1 MLPSTIKNLSDYGLK
16 LFNKNK
22 FDEAEKI
29 YKEIIKLDNKNSDSY
44 CALGTINAIKKRYK
58 EALDFFDIT
67 TKLEPKNYYAFNNL
81 GTICFNFK
89 KFTTALEY
97 YTKAISIKP
106 DYINAINMRAL
117 TYEKLN
123 DLENSLKDYI
133 QMQLLEPSSKY
144 IDGLILITK
153 AKLCLW
159 NGFDYALNK
168 LRKKIEKKI
177 IAWEPFVSLVFEDSL
192 EIQKKTLDL
201 FIKDK
206 TSMLTN
212 IYTDIKKN
220 KKKIRLGYFSADFH
234 THAVSLQISRIFE
247 LHNKESFEI
256 YGFALQKPIFHDSMR
271 DRIIKSFDEFYDVE
285 GMTDLDIIHLAR
297 SKEIDI
303 AIDLTGFTNQN
314 KANIFF
320 NRIAPIQINFLGYP
334 SSMGLKNM
342 DYIIADKILITE
354 KDKNFYTEKI
364 IYMPDSYMPNDN
376 TKKISDKIFTHKE
389 LGIPEDSFIFCCF
402 NSPHKITPEIF
413 KTWTK
418 ILSKVKNS
426 ILWLSVQNE
435 QTKKNLKKEM
445 TKNLLSEDRIVFA
458 KKIEMELHL
467 ARLKFADLC
476 LDTLPYNGHVTT
488 SDALWAGTPV
498 LTCIG
503 KTFAG
508 KVSASLLT
516 ASNMNELITNNLKEY
531 EDLAVDL
538 AINTR
543 KLDNIKNK
551 LKKNNKTS
559 KLFNSEMFTKNL
571 ETAYKTIYKN
581 YHLDLPNKDIYISQ
595 VIT

>member
-1 MLPSTIKNLSDYGLK
+1 MLPSKIKNLSDYGLK
-16 LFNKNK
+16 LFNNNK

-81 GTICFNFK
+81 GTIFFNFK

-97 YTKAISIKP
+97 YNKAISIKP

-123 DLENSLKDYI
+123 DLENSVKDYTL
-133 QMQLLEPSSKY
+133 MQRLEPSGKY

-192 EIQKKTLDL
+192 EIQKKTLEL
-201 FIKDK
+201 YTKDK
-206 TSMLTN
+206 ISMLTD
-212 IYTDIKKN
+212 IYAHIKKN

-320 NRIAPIQINFLGYP
+320 NRIAPVQINFLGYA

-342 DYIIADKILITE
+342 DYIIADKILISE

-389 LGIPEDSFIFCCF
+389 LGLPKDSFIFCCF

-426 ILWLSVQNE
+426 ILWLGDLNE
-435 QTKKNLKKEM
+435 QTKKNLKKSQRHK
-445 TKNLLSEDRIVFA
+445 T
-458 KKIEMELHL
+458 
-467 ARLKFADLC
+467 LC
-476 LDTLPYNGHVTT
+476 LSVH
-488 SDALWAGTPV
+488 SRRAEAGGRELGFKFDKE
-498 LTCIG
+498 LTVRMLS
-503 KTFAG
+503 TY
-508 KVSASLLT
+508 S
-516 ASNMNELITNNLKEY
+516 
-531 EDLAVDL
+531 
-538 AINTR
+538 
-543 KLDNIKNK
+543 
-551 LKKNNKTS
+551 
-559 KLFNSEMFTKNL
+559 
-571 ETAYKTIYKN
+571 
-581 YHLDLPNKDIYISQ
+581 
-595 VIT
+595 